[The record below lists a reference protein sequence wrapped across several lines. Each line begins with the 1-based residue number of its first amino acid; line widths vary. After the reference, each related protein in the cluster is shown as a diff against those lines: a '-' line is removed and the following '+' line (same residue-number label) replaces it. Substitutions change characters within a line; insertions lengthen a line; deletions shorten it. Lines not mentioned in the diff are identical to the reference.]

1 MVVYR
6 EKDLLSK
13 LLVEFKLRFD
23 LLQNDGVLNPG
34 IGIDPENRIQ
44 SSGKHEYTRITTVN
58 AHVSCHLL

>member
-1 MVVYR
+1 MVVDR

-34 IGIDPENRIQ
+34 IGIDPEN
-44 SSGKHEYTRITTVN
+44 
-58 AHVSCHLL
+58 